1 MSQVAPTNLAYFG
14 TPEFQS
20 RERRTTVYR
29 KQILSGIVVNKT
41 TSLRVYCLLRN
52 AHIGYDF
59 VYPPASINTSITGRN
74 RY

>member
-41 TSLRVYCLLRN
+41 TFC
-52 AHIGYDF
+52 
-59 VYPPASINTSITGRN
+59 ASTVC
-74 RY
+74 